1 MKTIQANQ
9 DCPTSFFTFLPASF
23 RRWDCFS
30 EQKNTMILS
39 LIEEFFFATKIAHC
53 YTFQC
58 DERFASLTI
67 RSDCSFSGRMFRNH
81 VCLYMIHLQLKA
93 KGEAQT
99 QTKCIHSFQ
108 LLMNQQ
114 KKTYVFSD
122 WLIDEFSIDAFSVYS
137 EKRALASD
145 YFFARLASLQERV
158 ERRVAMTTHRTTE
171 KLQNFSQICSQSF

>member
-1 MKTIQANQ
+1 MGLLFRTEKHDDFIAN
-9 DCPTSFFTFLPASF
+9 
-23 RRWDCFS
+23 RRVLFCDKDS
-30 EQKNTMILS
+30 T
-39 LIEEFFFATKIAHC
+39 C

-122 WLIDEFSIDAFSVYS
+122 
-137 EKRALASD
+137 
-145 YFFARLASLQERV
+145 
-158 ERRVAMTTHRTTE
+158 
-171 KLQNFSQICSQSF
+171 